1 MLEKSIA
8 SERKNALKIGVIG
21 SGSWGTALAQVLA
34 DNGHDVLIYGVNQ
47 AEINDINE
55 NHRNSRF
62 FGETKIAES
71 LRATLDVRDLSDYT
85 DAFLLAVPTKFFG
98 DAIEKIKPLL
108 DEKTVIINVAKGF
121 SWDTDERLSVYIR
134 KKFDACRYGGVVSL
148 VGPSHA
154 EEVILRKLT
163 ALCAVSQAERSAE
176 IVQELF
182 SNHYIR
188 VYTLNDEIGAE
199 YGVAMKN
206 VIAIASGI
214 LEGLGYGDN
223 AKAALIT
230 RGLREMVS
238 YGVSKGGRE
247 ETFIGLTGIGD
258 LIVTCFSPH
267 SRNYR
272 AGLAI
277 GRQNSAKALEN
288 SSETVEGVHSCLSIY
303 RDSRALKLEMPIVSA
318 IYAVLYEGKE
328 PSEALSSI
336 MSRPLKKEN

>member
-1 MLEKSIA
+1 M
-8 SERKNALKIGVIG
+8 KIGVIG

-34 DNGHDVLIYGVNQ
+34 DNGHDVLLYGVNES
-47 AEINDINE
+47 EINDINQ
-55 NHRNSRF
+55 NHKNSCY
-62 FGETKIAES
+62 FGDAEIAEV
-71 LRATLDVRDLSDYT
+71 LHATLDVRDLADYT
-85 DAFLLAVPTKFFG
+85 DAFLLAVPTKFFA
-98 DAIEKIKPLL
+98 DAIEKIKPFLAQ
-108 DEKTVIINVAKGF
+108 KTLIINVAKGF

-134 KKFDACRYGGVVSL
+134 KKLEGCRYGGVVSL

-163 ALCAVSQAERSAE
+163 ALCAVSCDQAAAE
-176 IVQELF
+176 TVQTLF
-182 SNHYIR
+182 SNRYIR
-188 VYTLNDEIGAE
+188 VYTLNDEAGAE

-238 YGVSKGGRE
+238 YGVSKGGCA

-277 GRQNSAKALEN
+277 GRQNSADALSE
-288 SSETVEGVHSCLSIY
+288 SRETVEGVHSCLTIY
-303 RDSRALKLEMPIVSA
+303 RDAKALALEMPIVSA
-318 IYAVLYEGKE
+318 IYAVLYEKKE
-328 PSEALSSI
+328 PSEALSAI
-336 MSRPLKKEN
+336 MNRPLKKEN

>member
-1 MLEKSIA
+1 M
-8 SERKNALKIGVIG
+8 KIGVIG

-34 DNGHDVLIYGVNQ
+34 DNGHDVLIYGVNPS
-47 AEINDINE
+47 EIDDINE

-62 FGETKIAES
+62 FGETEIAIS
-71 LRATLDVRDLSDYT
+71 LRATLDVSALAAYT
-85 DAFLLAVPTKFFG
+85 DAFLLAVPTKFFS
-98 DAIEKIKPLL
+98 DAIEKIKPFLS
-108 DEKTVIINVAKGF
+108 EKTIVINVAKGF

-134 KKFDACRYGGVVSL
+134 RKFEGCAYGGVVSL

-163 ALCAVSQAERSAE
+163 ALCAVSCDQAAAE
-176 IVQELF
+176 TVQCWF

-188 VYTLNDEIGAE
+188 VYTLNDEVGAE

-238 YGVSKGGRE
+238 YGVSKGGCE

-277 GRQNSAKALEN
+277 GRRNSADVLSE
-288 SSETVEGVHSCLSIY
+288 SSETVEGVHSCLTIY
-303 RDSRALKLEMPIVSA
+303 RDAKTLSLEMPIVSA
-318 IYAVLYEGKE
+318 IYAVLYEKKM
-328 PSEALSSI
+328 PSEALSVI
-336 MSRPLKKEN
+336 MNRPLKKEN

>member
-1 MLEKSIA
+1 M
-8 SERKNALKIGVIG
+8 KIGVIG

-34 DNGHDVLIYGVNQ
+34 DNGHEVLIYGVN
-47 AEINDINE
+47 ASEIEDINE
-55 NHRNSRF
+55 RHQNSRF
-62 FGETKIAES
+62 FGETKIAEG
-71 LRATLDVRDLSDYT
+71 LRATLNIAELCAYT

-108 DEKTVIINVAKGF
+108 QEKTVIINVAKGF

-134 KKFDACRYGGVVSL
+134 RHFEGCAYGGVVSL

-163 ALCAVSQAERSAE
+163 ALCAVSVDQTAAEK
-176 IVQELF
+176 VQTWF
-182 SNHYIR
+182 SNHYVR
-188 VYTLNDEIGAE
+188 VYTLNDEVGAE

-238 YGVSKGGRE
+238 YGVSQGGLP

-277 GRQNSAKALEN
+277 GRQNSADALLE
-288 SSETVEGVHSCLSIY
+288 SKDTVEGVHSCLTIY
-303 RDSRALKLEMPIVSA
+303 REAKKLSLEIPIVSS
-318 IYAVLYEGKE
+318 IYAVLYEKEE
-328 PSEALSSI
+328 PSKALSAI
-336 MSRPLKKEN
+336 MNRPLKKEN